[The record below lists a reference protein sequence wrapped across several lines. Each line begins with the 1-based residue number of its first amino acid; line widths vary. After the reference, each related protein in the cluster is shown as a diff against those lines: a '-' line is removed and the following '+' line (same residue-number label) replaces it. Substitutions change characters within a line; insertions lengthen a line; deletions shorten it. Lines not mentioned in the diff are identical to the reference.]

1 MKHTIDEVNSAL
13 SDSFHNWNTNSSW
26 FSLLVVATRARSLLL
41 TLDKMTGKATKPFLL
56 PQRNPRHYQQ
66 SMYSYNTP
74 DFASRVLDA
83 HPRETAT
90 GLLGKNRVA
99 TQTKDPKGN

>member
-1 MKHTIDEVNSAL
+1 
-13 SDSFHNWNTNSSW
+13 
-26 FSLLVVATRARSLLL
+26 
-41 TLDKMTGKATKPFLL
+41 
-56 PQRNPRHYQQ
+56 
-66 SMYSYNTP
+66 MYSYNTP

-83 HPRETAT
+83 HPQETAT